1 MSDAPDPVSDEVLD
15 DLRRRLRGF
24 RPVAGV
30 GSGWS
35 HGTDPKY
42 LRELLAYWADG
53 YDWRAAE
60 ARIRSLPWA
69 RTSNGMSGLH
79 QLAAE
84 PDAPVVVLLHGWPD
98 SILRFERVLP
108 LLTDV
113 HVVVPC
119 LPGYPFSELPGSS
132 RDAMADPI
140 AGMLAEL
147 GYDRYVVSGG
157 DIGSGLGEA
166 LARKHPEAVTA
177 LHLTDVQLTHL
188 APLDP
193 ADLTD
198 GERRF
203 AEEVADWRARDGG
216 YMAEQ
221 GTRPDT
227 LSVALGDSPAGLAA
241 WILEKLRG
249 WSDCDGDVERVFPR
263 DELLTWVTI
272 WWVTD
277 AIGTSFAPYA
287 FREPPS
293 SDRVEVPTVFSR
305 FPADLV
311 HAPRELAERFYD
323 VRAWDEQPAG
333 GHFGAWE
340 QPEGFVRGLRQAIA
354 VARP

>member
-1 MSDAPDPVSDEVLD
+1 MSDAPDRVPDEVLD

-30 GSGWS
+30 GTGWS
-35 HGTDPKY
+35 HGTDQDF
-42 LRELLAYWADG
+42 LADLLAYWADG

-60 ARIRSLPWA
+60 ARIRALPWT
-69 RTSNGMSGLH
+69 RTSNGMRGLH
-79 QLAAE
+79 QPAAD
-84 PDAPVVVLLHGWPD
+84 PDAPAVVLLHGWPD

-119 LPGYPFSELPGSS
+119 LPGYPYSELPGSS

-147 GYDRYVVSGG
+147 GHRRYVVSGG

-166 LARKHPEAVTA
+166 LARRYPEAVAA

-188 APLDP
+188 ATLDP
-193 ADLTD
+193 ATLSD

-203 AEEVADWRARDGG
+203 ADEVADWRAREGG

-221 GTRPDT
+221 STKPDT
-227 LSVALGDSPAGLAA
+227 LAAALGDSPAGLAA
-241 WILEKLRG
+241 WLLEKLRS
-249 WSDCDGDVERVFPR
+249 WSDCAGEVERVFPR
-263 DELLTWVTI
+263 DELLTWITV
-272 WWVTD
+272 WWVTG

-287 FREPPS
+287 FREPPAP
-293 SDRVEVPTVFSR
+293 DRVDVPTVFSR

-323 VRAWDEQPAG
+323 VRVWDEQPAG

-354 VARP
+354 LA

>member
-15 DLRRRLRGF
+15 DLRPGCARSARRRRRQRMEPRH
-24 RPVAGV
+24 RPRV
-30 GSGWS
+30 
-35 HGTDPKY
+35 PP
-42 LRELLAYWADG
+42 ELLAYWADG

-60 ARIRSLPWA
+60 ARIRALPWT
-69 RTSNGMSGLH
+69 RTPNGMRGLH
-79 QLAAE
+79 QRDR
-84 PDAPVVVLLHGWPD
+84 PGRPVVVLLHGWPD
-98 SILRFERVLP
+98 SVLRFERVLP

-166 LARKHPEAVTA
+166 LARKHPDAVTA

-188 APLDP
+188 ATVDP
-193 ADLTD
+193 ADLSA

-203 AEEVADWRARDGG
+203 ADEVADWRARDGG

-221 GTRPDT
+221 GTKPDT

-241 WILEKLRG
+241 WILEKLRS
-249 WSDCDGDVERVFPR
+249 WSDCGGDVERVFPR
-263 DELLTWVTI
+263 DELLTWITI
-272 WWVTD
+272 WWVTG

-293 SDRVEVPTVFSR
+293 SDRVDVPTVFSR

-311 HAPRELAERFYD
+311 HAPRELAESFYD
-323 VRAWDEQPAG
+323 VRVWDEQPAG